1 MIERDALKNIPQEG
15 FIKFGYTDSPPLSP
29 SQRTAL
35 VRRGNALFNAGEIE
49 KAKRV
54 FLTTRYGDGLGRVGD
69 YYFEHNQPLEALRMY
84 WLAPAPDKVEIL
96 IEKVTSV
103 VHSWLQEE
111 EGTDE
116 TNGS

>member
-1 MIERDALKNIPQEG
+1 MTYKDALEHIPQEG
-15 FIKFGYTDSPPLSP
+15 FIKLGHTASP
-29 SQRTAL
+29 SMSSSRRTAL
-35 VRRGNALFNAGEIE
+35 VRKGNELFNSGEIE

-69 YYFEHNQPLEALRMY
+69 YYFEHNQPLEALQMY
-84 WLAPAPDKVEIL
+84 WLAPAPDKVELL
-96 IEKVTSV
+96 IEKVASV

-116 TNGS
+116 ERGI